1 MNKLD
6 VERYIKQFNND
17 FKQNL
22 AENKFPFLVDLF
34 TNYFNQEMSDPVGIE
49 YYQNI
54 DSLDKEISEKLDDEG
69 KQQFEKWTD
78 VQNDY
83 LVNAVHQAFVYGFCA
98 KNLLDTET
106 RLNYV
111 PNNIEDTAL
120 IERFDKI
127 FNTSTSEHIKLNMPL
142 LKHIYYLLEETIRIP
157 CTKYNRLRDKKIKL
171 SDKLS
176 NTLNTYQND
185 CFENYRQISNEMAS
199 VEDFQLFCFG
209 YLLAKELDRESKI
222 KKE

>member
-83 LVNAVHQAFVYGFCA
+83 LVSAVQQAFVYGFCISKA
-98 KNLLDTET
+98 ID
-106 RLNYV
+106 
-111 PNNIEDTAL
+111 
-120 IERFDKI
+120 
-127 FNTSTSEHIKLNMPL
+127 
-142 LKHIYYLLEETIRIP
+142 EEATFGGA
-157 CTKYNRLRDKKIKL
+157 D
-171 SDKLS
+171 
-176 NTLNTYQND
+176 ND
-185 CFENYRQISNEMAS
+185 E
-199 VEDFQLFCFG
+199 
-209 YLLAKELDRESKI
+209 
-222 KKE
+222 